1 MYFQGKNGTCFKRPP
16 PVRRLGDPT
25 KVSYVLHKKGKAMVL
40 VKSDKAP
47 VVCNGTG
54 EPSYRFC

>member
-1 MYFQGKNGTCFKRPP
+1 M
-16 PVRRLGDPT
+16 

-40 VKSDKAP
+40 MKSSKAP

-54 EPSYRFC
+54 EPSKRFC